1 MIGQSDLIIFGVA
14 MVFSLVIMPTV
25 FFAIRSIR
33 RSGQMISRLER
44 ARTEP
49 RGGLP
54 EDKRTRSVTD
64 IMTDLGRRATP
75 GNAEQVSQLR
85 FTLMRAGL
93 LGHKAVPIYFAAR
106 LLMVVLPQIALL
118 YLVPHL
124 SLIDSALPVIA
135 SLCLAVAGLTLPGM
149 HIRKRTKTLEREY
162 KEGFP
167 DMMDLL
173 VACVEAGMSIDAA
186 VSRVA
191 EELADRYRNLALHL
205 KISALEMRAGRSR
218 QDSWKNFADRLGIEE
233 ASSLTTMLRQ
243 AEEMGSSIGNTL
255 RVFSKDMRQ
264 KRMLAA
270 EEQAMALS
278 AKLSLPLI
286 LFVFPTL
293 LGVLLLP
300 AIVRAMDMAV

>member
-1 MIGQSDLIIFGVA
+1 MITQSDLVIFGIA
-14 MVFSLVIMPTV
+14 MVFTLVVLPIAFM
-25 FFAIRSIR
+25 AIRSLR
-33 RSGQMISRLER
+33 HSGQMIARLER
-44 ARTEP
+44 AKAAP
-49 RGGLP
+49 SSGP
-54 EDKRTRSVTD
+54 VDKRTKSVGD
-64 IMTDLGRRATP
+64 IVVDLGRRATP
-75 GNAEQVSQLR
+75 GNAEQISQLR

-93 LGHKAVPIYFAAR
+93 LGEKAVSGYFAAR
-106 LLMVVLPQIALL
+106 LFMVVLPQVLLL
-118 YLVPHL
+118 YMVPQL
-124 SLIDSALPVIA
+124 SLIDSILPLA
-135 SLCLAVAGLTLPGM
+135 SSLFLAILGLTVPG
-149 HIRKRTKTLEREY
+149 IYIGKRTKKLEREY

-191 EELADRYRNLALHL
+191 EELADRYPRLALHL
-205 KISALEMRAGRSR
+205 KINALELRAGRSR
-218 QDSWKNFADRLGIEE
+218 QDSWKNFSERLGIEE

-255 RVFSKDMRQ
+255 RVFSKDMRK

-293 LGVLLLP
+293 LGVLILP
-300 AIVRAMDMAV
+300 AIVRALDLAV